1 MRVSVVSSGA
11 TLCGFT
17 DSFFVEKVTDGVI
30 KVGDLSKMPL
40 LIVAIVENLLQ
51 GYSRY

>member
-1 MRVSVVSSGA
+1 MRVSVVSSGG

-17 DSFFVEKVTDGVI
+17 DSFFVEKVSYGVI

-40 LIVAIVENLLQ
+40 LIVGFVENLLQ